1 MKAIQMLILVFITV
15 TGMVMADEVSE
26 RYSQGMEA
34 VEAGQFN
41 LAVQEFERILQSGWE
56 SAPLLYN
63 LGNAYFRE
71 NNIAGAVWAYEKCLK
86 LDPGFQDVI
95 YNLSLVNLKVKDRV
109 DVPTPPIYLQFY
121 RHLKQQFTP
130 EVWISIC
137 SLWLVLFTLFRMV
150 RLVKRWDHIKPLKIT
165 EHVFII
171 LLIMSVLVGAHAIN
185 DVMRIEEGIIY
196 SDTVTATSEP
206 NEYSTALFQV
216 HGGLKVTVIDQMQDW
231 VEIRLIDDKSGWI
244 PEKDVRL
251 FRE

>member
-95 YNLSLVNLKVKDRV
+95 YNLSLVNLKVKDR
-109 DVPTPPIYLQFY
+109 
-121 RHLKQQFTP
+121 
-130 EVWISIC
+130 S
-137 SLWLVLFTLFRMV
+137 
-150 RLVKRWDHIKPLKIT
+150 
-165 EHVFII
+165 
-171 LLIMSVLVGAHAIN
+171 
-185 DVMRIEEGIIY
+185 
-196 SDTVTATSEP
+196 
-206 NEYSTALFQV
+206 
-216 HGGLKVTVIDQMQDW
+216 
-231 VEIRLIDDKSGWI
+231 
-244 PEKDVRL
+244 
-251 FRE
+251 